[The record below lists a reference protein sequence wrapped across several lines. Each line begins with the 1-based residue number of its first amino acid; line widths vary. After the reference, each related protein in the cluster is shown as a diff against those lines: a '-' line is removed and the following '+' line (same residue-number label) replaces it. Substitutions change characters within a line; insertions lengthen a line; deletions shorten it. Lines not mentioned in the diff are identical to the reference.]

1 MKYIKTFEQHDD
13 YVDYTES
20 QDYVTPNLSY
30 CINEDEAHF
39 QKLIPHDYSLDYF
52 TTVAREGGTI
62 TFHMQKNQTTT
73 MLSSMS
79 YSVDNGETW
88 VMTNNVNSQYIPIT
102 VNVNTGDK
110 VLWKGVGTQT
120 GYYDTRTDNWS
131 GSFFTSTARFDVCG
145 NIMSLLFGND
155 FMNDKTT
162 LDKEYQFAVLFSP
175 TVVETS
181 ERPLVVNAK
190 NLILPAT
197 TLYSFC
203 YYDMFAG
210 CTSLKTAPEL
220 PATTLANNCYETMF
234 FGCTSLTAAP
244 ELPAMTLAQSC
255 YSHMFTH
262 CTSLTTAPKL
272 PATNLVSGCYDQM
285 FTYCTSLTT
294 APELPATTLVNSC
307 YNGMFTHCSS
317 LNYIKAMCT
326 TAPASRY
333 TYGWV
338 YDVAA
343 SGTFVKNSAA
353 SWDVTGN
360 DGVPSGWTV
369 QTASA

>member
-1 MKYIKTFEQHDD
+1 MKYIRTFERHDD
-13 YVDYTES
+13 YVNYTES

-30 CINEDEAHF
+30 CIKEDKAHF

-62 TFHMQKNQTTT
+62 TFHIQKNQPTT

-88 VMTNNVNSQYIPIT
+88 ATTNNVNSRYIPIT
-102 VNVNTGDK
+102 VNVNAGDK

-120 GYYDTRTDNWS
+120 GYYDTKIDDWS
-131 GSFFTSTARFDVCG
+131 GSFFTSTAKFDVCG
-145 NIMSLLFGND
+145 NIMSLLFGSD
-155 FMNDKTT
+155 FEDKLT
-162 LDKEYQFAVLFSP
+162 LNKEYQFANLFWP

-197 TLYSFC
+197 TLYGFC
-203 YYDMFAG
+203 YFEMFFN
-210 CTSLKTAPEL
+210 CTTLTTAPEL
-220 PATTLANNCYETMF
+220 PAMTLANNCYETMF
-234 FGCTSLTAAP
+234 FGCTSLTTAP
-244 ELPAMTLAQSC
+244 KLPAMTLAQYC
-255 YSHMFTH
+255 YSHMFTN

-272 PATNLVSGCYDQM
+272 PAMTLVQSCYDQM
-285 FTYCTSLTT
+285 FTHCTSLTA
-294 APELPATTLVNSC
+294 APELPATTLANGC
-307 YNGMFTHCSS
+307 YDSMFAYCSS

-333 TYGWV
+333 TSGWV
-338 YDVAA
+338 YGVSAT
-343 SGTFVKNSAA
+343 GTFVKNSAA

-360 DGVPSGWTV
+360 DGVPSGWTIE
-369 QTASA
+369 TASA